1 MKIILHKHTFN
12 DKSFWMMFSGQEA
25 IEYFQ
30 PDYRIWEAQG
40 IRFFIEDL
48 NYNHNRYVRDIVIT
62 AEATTY
68 DSQRALT
75 ALVLKTQN
83 K

>member
-1 MKIILHKHTFN
+1 MKVILHRHTFN

-48 NYNHNRYVRDIVIT
+48 NYEHDRFIRDIVIT
-62 AEATTY
+62 AQADTVSAE
-68 DSQRALT
+68 QALT
-75 ALVLKTQN
+75 MLVLKTQN

>member
-1 MKIILHKHTFN
+1 MKVILHRHTFN

-30 PDYRIWEAQG
+30 PDYRNWEAQG

-48 NYNHNRYVRDIVIT
+48 NYEHDRFIRDIVIT
-62 AEATTY
+62 AEADTE
-68 DSQRALT
+68 SAEQALT
-75 ALVLKTQN
+75 MLVLKTQN